1 MVLCT
6 LNLVNPK
13 LFRYNFIRI
22 MCIFHTDIFF
32 MYIFKHSMF
41 YYTPCFIFLSI
52 KWQPEEFFN
61 QILQRR
67 SRLTLTREKNHWP
80 GSAYIWKKMN
90 FISFYAGIIFWFAT
104 FVWQFFRLFAKEQ
117 VLCQFQKAQLRSSV
131 VNAHVTPINSLA
143 LYHVDCSIN

>member
-1 MVLCT
+1 
-6 LNLVNPK
+6 
-13 LFRYNFIRI
+13 

-52 KWQPEEFFN
+52 KWQPEEFTETIKVN
-61 QILQRR
+61 VDKRKKSLA
-67 SRLTLTREKNHWP
+67 RECVHM
-80 GSAYIWKKMN
+80 KKDEFHIFLCRDN
-90 FISFYAGIIFWFAT
+90 FLICNFG
-104 FVWQFFRLFAKEQ
+104 WQFFRLFAKEQ